1 MEKNII
7 KIKCPRC
14 GAILRIANAP
24 GIDDK
29 TATCPVCKQKLRIG
43 DCDRVVPKAVE
54 KTEYPEKTEYQYGG
68 IPSSGKVGPEATTVD
83 DEHIVNYT
91 LGQLTVLSSGECF
104 RLKPGR
110 NTVGRRTDSIPH
122 ADFEIMTN
130 SNRMSRLHI
139 VIVVR
144 KVVGQGYMHYV
155 SLCGQKANAT
165 FVGDNRLE
173 VGDCLVL
180 NDGDV
185 LKLPDKPDISVKF
198 EIPNSEKT
206 QYD

>member
-1 MEKNII
+1 MVSPFCNNSSLLLNKISKTFGCCSKNTEGEGEGEEEDEVNGY
-7 KIKCPRC
+7 CTC
-14 GAILRIANAP
+14 F
-24 GIDDK
+24 DD
-29 TATCPVCKQKLRIG
+29 ATHSCPVCKQKLRIG

-180 NDGDV
+180 NDEPYF
-185 LKLPDKPDISVKF
+185 L
-198 EIPNSEKT
+198 
-206 QYD
+206 